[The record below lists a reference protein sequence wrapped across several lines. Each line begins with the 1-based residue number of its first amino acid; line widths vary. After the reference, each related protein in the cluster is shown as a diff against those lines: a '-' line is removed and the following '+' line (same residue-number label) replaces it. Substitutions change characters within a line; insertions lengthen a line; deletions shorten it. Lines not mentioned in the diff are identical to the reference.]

1 MRKSIGWALEYF
13 KTNKIETFLSFILLL
28 LANVFQKTTIYQK
41 YNEFITHVSNR
52 NLEGAWRL
60 VLFIMG
66 IHIVLFIVQTMYAMY
81 GHYMRPRFMRFYKD
95 KVVSFIMER
104 CEMGCMNI
112 PASTM
117 VNHIVQGPR
126 MGHSMVRHVVMDI
139 LPLAVTHIA
148 TLGHLLYNY
157 AGLGLWTLVATVLV
171 ILFASW
177 FAKRETQFMYNENE
191 YQQRIH
197 AHIDHMM
204 QRLFDIYTQNNAA
217 FEYDKMNELE
227 DDQWTLK
234 QKRLTNIATLQ
245 TTVEVI
251 SLVFVAGALY
261 FIYKGVRDGHV
272 DTTSAGV
279 MVFQIIFFAQS
290 FSMIGRHILQSHQE
304 YVEMDVINQFI
315 LSFPAYAKSS
325 SDLEITKGKIEAD
338 VRSFQYT
345 DRSAPMAIKLTIEPH
360 KLTFLTGNSGAGKS
374 TFFRLLLGFY
384 PHYTGTLKIDGLDI
398 REFSPTSLRR
408 HISFVNQTPYIRPE
422 STMDNIL
429 YGNPDVHYA
438 NHIIMAY
445 AEIQTLLSTLLVD
458 TKCDEMSGGQK
469 QCIGIIRAICR
480 KAPIMLLDEP
490 TSAMNAT
497 LAMQMMG
504 LLQRVSRHKT
514 IILITHD
521 RSLFHYAHEVIHL

>member
-1 MRKSIGWALEYF
+1 MRTSIGWALEYF
-13 KTNKIETFLSFILLL
+13 KSNKIETVLSFILLL

-52 NLEGAWRL
+52 NLESAWKI

-95 KVVSFIMER
+95 KVISFIMER
-104 CEMGCMNI
+104 CELGCMNI

-117 VNHIVQGPR
+117 VNHIVHGPR

-148 TLGHLLYNY
+148 TLGHLLFNY
-157 AGLGLWTLVATVLV
+157 SELGIWTLAATVIV
-171 ILFASW
+171 ILLASW

-197 AHIDHMM
+197 SHIDHMM
-204 QRLFDIYTQNNAA
+204 QRLFDIYTQNNAN
-217 FEYDKMNELE
+217 FEYEKMNELE
-227 DDQWTLK
+227 EDQWTLK

-245 TTVEVI
+245 TTVEVL
-251 SLVFVAGALY
+251 SLIFVAGALY
-261 FIYKGVRDGHV
+261 FIYKGVKDAHV

-315 LSFPAYAKSS
+315 LSFPEYTKSS
-325 SDLEITKGKIEAD
+325 TDLQITKGKIEAD
-338 VRSFQYT
+338 IQSFQYT
-345 DRSAPMAIKLTIEPH
+345 KDSQLMTIKMTIEPQKLTI
-360 KLTFLTGNSGAGKS
+360 LTGNSGAGKS

-384 PHYTGTLKIDGLDI
+384 PHYSGTMKIDGLDI
-398 REFSPTSLRR
+398 REYSPSSLRR

-422 STMDNIL
+422 GTMENIF
-429 YGNPDVHYA
+429 YGNDDTQYA
-438 NHIIMAY
+438 NHIIIAY
-445 AEIQTLLSTLLVD
+445 AEIQALIKTLLVD
-458 TKCDEMSGGQK
+458 NNCDAMSGGQK

-490 TSAMNAT
+490 TSAMNST
-497 LAMQMMG
+497 LAIQMMN
-504 LLQRVSRHKT
+504 LLQRVSKHKT

-521 RSLFHYAHEVIHL
+521 RSLFHYAHDVISI

>member
-1 MRKSIGWALEYF
+1 
-13 KTNKIETFLSFILLL
+13 
-28 LANVFQKTTIYQK
+28 
-41 YNEFITHVSNR
+41 
-52 NLEGAWRL
+52 
-60 VLFIMG
+60 
-66 IHIVLFIVQTMYAMY
+66 
-81 GHYMRPRFMRFYKD
+81 
-95 KVVSFIMER
+95 
-104 CEMGCMNI
+104 
-112 PASTM
+112 
-117 VNHIVQGPR
+117 
-126 MGHSMVRHVVMDI
+126 
-139 LPLAVTHIA
+139 
-148 TLGHLLYNY
+148 
-157 AGLGLWTLVATVLV
+157 
-171 ILFASW
+171 
-177 FAKRETQFMYNENE
+177 
-191 YQQRIH
+191 
-197 AHIDHMM
+197 
-204 QRLFDIYTQNNAA
+204 
-217 FEYDKMNELE
+217 
-227 DDQWTLK
+227 
-234 QKRLTNIATLQ
+234 
-245 TTVEVI
+245 
-251 SLVFVAGALY
+251 
-261 FIYKGVRDGHV
+261 VRDGHV

-429 YGNPDVHYA
+429 YGNPDAHYA

-521 RSLFHYAHEVIHL
+521 RSLFHYAHDVIHL